1 MIRSLFAVI
10 LTLASL
16 LAQAQ
21 NGAPPEPP
29 VQSNP
34 IATAIF
40 GLLFIGFCVGFAV
53 MVWRNQRKGRQDESA
68 KRD

>member
-1 MIRSLFAVI
+1 MIRSFFAFI
-10 LTLASL
+10 LALASL

-34 IATAIF
+34 LATAIF
-40 GLLFIGFCVGFAV
+40 ALLFVGFCVGFAV
-53 MVWRNQRKGRQDESA
+53 MVWRNQRKSRQDQGA